1 MTENLTP
8 VDVAAEDLR
17 LAAEEMEQAAWREGI
32 DPDGPLGVFVR
43 SEKRVLLKL
52 ADTVVHF
59 EKTMSV
65 MLDGTQKL
73 GETELATLK
82 AANELAGDTI
92 RQARAAQTNLE
103 VQRETLSREWWRIS
117 ARSWRAGEGL
127 ARPSGARAQSEDRT
141 ASGGDHSAAVVAL
154 IAGGYG
160 LRAWQDTDAT
170 AALSRCVSTKI
181 VSPTNGEAFCSLTIA
196 PPGMTGCR
204 HLRVGH
210 GAWGDQ

>member
-1 MTENLTP
+1 MTEKLTP

-17 LAAEEMEQAAWREGI
+17 HAAEEMEQAAWREGI

-65 MLDGTQKL
+65 KLDGTQKL
-73 GETELATLK
+73 GETELATLR
-82 AANELAGDTI
+82 AANELAGATI

-103 VQRETLSREWWRIS
+103 LQRDTLVARMVENIGPQLAGGVKDWLVLREREYNRKV
-117 ARSWRAGEGL
+117 ARRRA
-127 ARPSGARAQSEDRT
+127 AITGAV
-141 ASGGDHSAAVVAL
+141 VVAL

-160 LRAWQDTDAT
+160 VRAWQDTDAT
-170 AALSRCVSTKI
+170 AALLRCVSTKI
-181 VSPTNGEAFCSLTIA
+181 VSPTNGEAFCSLTTLL
-196 PPGMTGCR
+196 PE
-204 HLRVGH
+204 
-210 GAWGDQ
+210 